1 MARYR
6 SAMTAPVLLCAD
18 GSHHSTAALAAGA
31 ALLAPDTPLIIVTV
45 MAEPDPTLV
54 TGSGMAG
61 GVMSPEAFDQLEVEA
76 GQDATDIAGHVQTE
90 LGLPDAEVRVLR
102 GDPASAI
109 CSLAEELDAAAVVIG
124 SRGHG
129 GIKRAVLGSVSDHVV
144 RNAPCTVLVTGPK
157 GGAED

>member
-1 MARYR
+1 M
-6 SAMTAPVLLCAD
+6 LLCAD

-31 ALLAPDTPLIIVTV
+31 ALLAPGTPLIIVTV

-61 GVMSPEAFDQLEVEA
+61 GVMSPDAFDQLEVEA
-76 GQDATDIAGHVQTE
+76 GADAADLVGHVQRE
-90 LGLPDAEVRVLR
+90 LGLPDTEARVLR
-102 GDPASAI
+102 GDAATAI
-109 CSLAEELDAAAVVIG
+109 CNLAEEIGAAAVVIG

-144 RNAPCTVLVTGPK
+144 RNAPCTVIVTGPK
-157 GGAED
+157 AGIDD

>member
-1 MARYR
+1 
-6 SAMTAPVLLCAD
+6 MTAPVLLCAD
-18 GSHHSTAALAAGA
+18 GSHHSTAALAAGV
-31 ALLAPDTPLIIVTV
+31 ALLDPATPLVIVTV

-61 GVMSPEAFDQLEVEA
+61 GVMSPEAFDELEVEA
-76 GQDATDIAGHVQTE
+76 GADATDIASQTRAE
-90 LGLPDAEVRVLR
+90 LDLPNAEVKVLR

-109 CSLAEELDAAAVVIG
+109 CMLAEELEAGAGVIG

-129 GIKRAVLGSVSDHVV
+129 GLKRAVLGSVSDHVV
-144 RNAPCTVLVTGPK
+144 RNAPCTVIVTGPK

>member
-1 MARYR
+1 
-6 SAMTAPVLLCAD
+6 MTSPVLLCAD
-18 GSHHSTAALAAGA
+18 GSHHSTAALAAGV
-31 ALLAPDTPLIIVTV
+31 ALLDPATPLIVVTV
-45 MAEPDPTLV
+45 MAEPDPSLV

-61 GVMSPEAFDQLEVEA
+61 GVMSPDAFDQLEREA
-76 GQDATDIAGHVQTE
+76 GQDATDVASRTRAE
-90 LGLPDAEVRVLR
+90 LGLDQAEARVLQ

-109 CSLAEELDAAAVVIG
+109 CRLAEELGAAAVVIG

-144 RNAPCTVLVTGPK
+144 RNAPCTVIVTGPK